1 MNDETNISFMKN
13 TLMIEMK
20 VFYSKQIVHHENKEW
35 IYKSPKKIK
44 NVINTFV
51 LINIKMKMKKYLN
64 LVL

>member
-1 MNDETNISFMKN
+1 
-13 TLMIEMK
+13 MIEMK